1 MLSQYEARRKV
12 SVRREVQS
20 RLWNTEGR
28 ETCRRSIT
36 PGDRLP
42 SGFCDLLLHVD
53 RVVLKAVATEVV
65 GIRSCYRAH
74 LPPVRLHVP
83 SSKERD

>member
-1 MLSQYEARRKV
+1 MLSEYEVRRKV

-28 ETCRRSIT
+28 ETGRRSTT

-65 GIRSCYRAH
+65 GHSLVLPCAPAASEVARA
-74 LPPVRLHVP
+74 
-83 SSKERD
+83 